1 MVSYRFRTK
10 IVGMGSAGNDSNNVL
25 LKELAKQSSNSGA
38 VKSHMATK
46 AAGVAAGAK
55 RALGNA
61 NTASPSQNLE
71 REQVRNAISIV
82 QTKSKYSRRSIYPD
96 TQITVFLVVSPHPA
110 ADRWEFGTRR
120 TPATNHLRV
129 GLVEMGG
136 N

>member
-1 MVSYRFRTK
+1 MQQLTK
-10 IVGMGSAGNDSNNVL
+10 ASNNVA
-25 LKELAKQSSNSGA
+25 EQVVSYSP
-38 VKSHMATK
+38 
-46 AAGVAAGAK
+46 GAK